1 MTSSSSSSSSGNC
14 FIALPLPAEA
24 RMAVDRWRAGLGLPG
39 RLVPPEN
46 LHVTLRF
53 VGKADPTGR
62 DRIAAEL
69 DQADLGGPFSFWVG
83 GVGGFPKLG
92 KAAVAW
98 AALENDGGRAQRL
111 ASAAD
116 RAVAAAGFG
125 VEDRPF
131 RGHLTLARIR
141 PPRNLSPLAA
151 RSPAR
156 IAVRA
161 AEAVFYFSR
170 TGGGP
175 AVYEVLERFPLD
187 G

>member
-1 MTSSSSSSSSGNC
+1 MTAARSSSGNC
-14 FIALPLPAEA
+14 FIALPLLAEV
-24 RMAVDRWRAGLGLPG
+24 RMAVDRWRAGLDLPG

-69 DQADLGGPFSFWVG
+69 DQADLGGPFSFRVG
-83 GVGGFPKLG
+83 GVGGFPTLG

-98 AALENDGGRAQRL
+98 AVLENDGGRAARL
-111 ASAAD
+111 AAAAD

-125 VEDRPF
+125 AEDRPF

-151 RSPAR
+151 RPPAR

-161 AEAVFYFSR
+161 AEAVLYLSR
-170 TGGGP
+170 PGGGP
-175 AVYEVLERFPLD
+175 AVYEALERFPL
-187 G
+187 GG

>member
-1 MTSSSSSSSSGNC
+1 MTAVHSSSGNC
-14 FIALPLPAEA
+14 FIALPLPAEV
-24 RMAVDRWRAGLGLPG
+24 RMAVDRWRAGLDLPG

-69 DQADLGGPFSFWVG
+69 DQADLGGPFSFRVG
-83 GVGGFPKLG
+83 GVGGFPTLG

-98 AALENDGGRAQRL
+98 AALENDGGRAALL

-125 VEDRPF
+125 AEERPF

-151 RSPAR
+151 RRPPAR

-161 AEAVFYFSR
+161 AEAVFYLSR

-175 AVYEVLERFPLD
+175 AVYEALERFPL
-187 G
+187 GG

>member
-1 MTSSSSSSSSGNC
+1 MTSSSSGNC
-14 FIALPLPAEA
+14 FIALLLPAEA
-24 RMAVDRWRAGLGLPG
+24 RVAVDRWRAGLDLPG

-53 VGKADPTGR
+53 AGKADPPGR

-69 DQADLGGPFSFWVG
+69 DQADLGGPFSFRVG

-98 AALENDGGRAQRL
+98 AALENDGGAAARL

-125 VEDRPF
+125 GEERPF

-141 PPRNLSPLAA
+141 PPRDLRRLSP
-151 RSPAR
+151 RPPAR

-161 AEAVFYFSR
+161 DEAVLCLSR

-175 AVYEVLERFPLD
+175 AVYEVLERFALC

>member
-1 MTSSSSSSSSGNC
+1 MTSAGGSASAGNC

-24 RMAVDRWRAGLGLPG
+24 GMAVDRWRAGLDLPG

-53 VGKADPTGR
+53 AGKADPPAR

-69 DQADLGGPFSFWVG
+69 DQADLGGPFSFRVG
-83 GVGGFPKLG
+83 GVGGFPKLR

-98 AALENDGGRAQRL
+98 AALENDGGRAARL
-111 ASAAD
+111 AAAVD

-125 VEDRPF
+125 AEERPF

-141 PPRNLSPLAA
+141 PPRDLRPAA
-151 RSPAR
+151 RRPPAR
-156 IAVRA
+156 IAVRVT
-161 AEAVFYFSR
+161 EAVFYRSR

-175 AVYEVLERFPLD
+175 AVYEVLERFPL
-187 G
+187 GG